1 MADMTECHVGR
12 MRGHVTQEKS
22 AARRRTWPALFGPL
36 SRPHAL
42 PRLAPGPGRSEGQV
56 ASSGGTR
63 AAEGHQEPRIKGTN
77 ICTWQPRDD
86 GQRGFRRVLLSLF
99 LFYGFWDLM
108 GKSAVQVKRGR
119 RD

>member
-22 AARRRTWPALFGPL
+22 AARRRTWPAPFGPL
-36 SRPHAL
+36 SRPHAF

-77 ICTWQPRDD
+77 ICTWQRATTVSADFVAFY
-86 GQRGFRRVLLSLF
+86 FRF
-99 LFYGFWDLM
+99 FFFTDFGI
-108 GKSAVQVKRGR
+108 
-119 RD
+119 